1 MERLMQQ
8 KYASHHAMRTQ
19 AIILSVASAFRSFPA
34 PPRNN
39 TPRLVS
45 LPELNAQLMKHLLL
59 AALLLAATGA
69 TAQTTAPAETE
80 AVKKTIQTFF
90 EGMRKGDSTMVRS
103 TIAPGAVFHTM
114 AARNGTTQLRVENPA
129 EFVKAVGTPH
139 KEVWD
144 ERITFDKVLIDANL
158 ASVWTP
164 YEFYLGSTFSH
175 CGYNSFQLVKLAGG
189 WKIAHVIDTRRK
201 DKCK

>member
-1 MERLMQQ
+1 
-8 KYASHHAMRTQ
+8 
-19 AIILSVASAFRSFPA
+19 
-34 PPRNN
+34 
-39 TPRLVS
+39 
-45 LPELNAQLMKHLLL
+45 MKHLLL
-59 AALLLAATGA
+59 SALLLAATSA
-69 TAQTTAPAETE
+69 TAQTTAQETE

-90 EGMRKGDSTMVRS
+90 EGMRKGDSALVRS
-103 TIAPGAVFHTM
+103 TVAPGAVFHAIAT
-114 AARNGTTQLRVENPA
+114 RNSSPQLLIQNPS

-144 ERITFDKVLIDANL
+144 ERISFDKVLIDANL

-201 DKCK
+201 EKCK

>member
-1 MERLMQQ
+1 
-8 KYASHHAMRTQ
+8 
-19 AIILSVASAFRSFPA
+19 
-34 PPRNN
+34 
-39 TPRLVS
+39 
-45 LPELNAQLMKHLLL
+45 MKHLLL
-59 AALLLAATGA
+59 PALLLATIP
-69 TAQTTAPAETE
+69 TFAQKPTSETE
-80 AVKKTIQTFF
+80 AVKKTIRTFF
-90 EGMRKGDSTMVRS
+90 EGMRKADSTLVRS
-103 TIAPGAVFHTM
+103 TLAPGAVFHTLSI
-114 AARNGTTQLRVENPA
+114 RNGQTQLRPNNPS

-175 CGYNSFQLVKLAGG
+175 CGYNSFQLVKLTDG

-201 DKCK
+201 EKCK